1 MDPGATKVGGPASR
15 QSVDG
20 QPGTG
25 GSRTRAAEAARR
37 ALERGV
43 RGAIRA
49 TWRIRASPAARALRD
64 LDDRESRSS
73 VYRTAFEEAPVGM
86 ALLDAQLRLVDVNRE
101 LARMVGSERDQLLGR
116 AVTVLASPPHPA
128 RLGLMARKA
137 ASGAGPV
144 VVEHRYPRPG
154 GSEGWARTSI
164 RRIDTGDPSV
174 ALVCTLEDFTSDQI
188 ALEEQRREAELD
200 PLTGLLNRRG
210 GDRRLRAALER
221 MVESGPVAVILCDAD
236 HFKEVNDRFGHAAGD
251 ELLSGVA
258 SRLRAAIRAGDDVAR
273 IGGDEFII
281 VARVANEDEA
291 AAIARRCVGTA
302 SKPFGFRSQGHP
314 AEHVTLSAGV
324 AVAYPGGPVE
334 PGSLLAAADRALYA
348 AKAEGGDTWKMAAEG

>member
-1 MDPGATKVGGPASR
+1 MDPGATKLGGLASR
-15 QSVDG
+15 HARKER
-20 QPGTG
+20 PGAVG
-25 GSRTRAAEAARR
+25 PRARALHAARWALRRGLRRAAR
-37 ALERGV
+37 V
-43 RGAIRA
+43 

-64 LDDRESRSS
+64 LDDREAQSS
-73 VYRTAFEEAPVGM
+73 VYRTIFDEAPVGM
-86 ALLDAQLRLVDVNRE
+86 AMLDAHLRLMDVNRE
-101 LARMVGSERDQLLGR
+101 LARMVGRRRDQLLGSQ
-116 AVTVLASPPHPA
+116 VTVLASPPHPA

-154 GSEGWARTSI
+154 GAEGWARTSI
-164 RRIDTGDPSV
+164 RRIDTGDSSV
-174 ALVCTLEDFTSDQI
+174 ALVCTLEDITSDQM

-221 MVESGPVAVILCDAD
+221 MAESGPVAVILCDAD
-236 HFKEVNDRFGHAAGD
+236 RFKEVNDRFGHAAGD

-258 SRLRAAIRAGDDVAR
+258 CRLRAAIRAGDDVAR

-302 SKPFGFRSQGHP
+302 SQPFGFRSEGHP

-334 PGSLLAAADRALYA
+334 PRSLLAAADRALYA
-348 AKAEGGDTWKMAAEG
+348 AKAAGGDTWKMASAG